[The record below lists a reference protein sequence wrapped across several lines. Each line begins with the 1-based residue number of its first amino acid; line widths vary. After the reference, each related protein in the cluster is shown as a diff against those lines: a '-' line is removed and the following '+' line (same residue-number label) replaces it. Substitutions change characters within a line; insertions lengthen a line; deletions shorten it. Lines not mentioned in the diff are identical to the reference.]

1 MAILTRIH
9 IKEGQRESTST
20 PLELV
25 PVENILDLVEAD
37 YLHPGL

>member
-9 IKEGQRESTST
+9 FKEGQRESPST

-25 PVENILDLVEAD
+25 PVEDILDLVEAD